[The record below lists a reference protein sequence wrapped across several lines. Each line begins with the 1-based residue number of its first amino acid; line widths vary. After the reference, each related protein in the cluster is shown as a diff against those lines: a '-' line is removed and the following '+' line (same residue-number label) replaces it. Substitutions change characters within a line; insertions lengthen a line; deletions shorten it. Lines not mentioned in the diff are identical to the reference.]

1 MSKNGLNDETIYFIT
16 NDSLFRFESDV
27 VEERRQSAL
36 KLLEFVA
43 RNPPLFTSD
52 VFVKFFEVKPLIL
65 CNGNDTEKLN
75 PFLSDQS
82 KPIPS

>member
-36 KLLEFVA
+36 KLLDFVA

-52 VFVKFFEVKPLIL
+52 VFVKFFEVKPLV
-65 CNGNDTEKLN
+65 
-75 PFLSDQS
+75 
-82 KPIPS
+82 